1 MPILSRRAFLE
12 LAGASVLCG
21 CGGIS
26 NTASNSN
33 SSVLVFSDVHFN
45 PLYDGTLCAS
55 LDAADASKWQAIL
68 EGSLVTTLPAYGAD
82 TNYLLFKRAL
92 SSISQNLEG
101 CQVIVCSGDLLGH
114 KLSQF
119 YASSGGVNSADA
131 FINKTA
137 LFVMQQIRAAAGTI
151 PVIFAVGNCDSY
163 TGYGPDS
170 VFLASTADSYY
181 TELLNS
187 LPDQQ
192 VFMNTFLAGGYYSL
206 DLFEEQLKVISL
218 NTIMCSSLIMED
230 YSAQVS
236 AQFTWLGAQL
246 ASARMAG
253 QKVWIVMHVPL
264 GIYISGVTESSGQLT
279 GVAMMWYDEYQ
290 TGFLNILAEYPGL
303 ISFALAGHTHMD
315 EYRIL
320 SPECALDVTPG
331 ISPVFGNDPAYK
343 IFTVDNSTFAPVD
356 YRSIKYPLAAAPN
369 SFSDYYLFTQ
379 AYSMPSCSTASLV
392 QLIPELAANSAA
404 QALFRSYY
412 YSGSASQNTI
422 TTLNWPV
429 YWSCVGNVTELD
441 FINGFNTYP

>member
-1 MPILSRRAFLE
+1 
-12 LAGASVLCG
+12 
-21 CGGIS
+21 
-26 NTASNSN
+26 
-33 SSVLVFSDVHFN
+33 
-45 PLYDGTLCAS
+45 
-55 LDAADASKWQAIL
+55 
-68 EGSLVTTLPAYGAD
+68 
-82 TNYLLFKRAL
+82 
-92 SSISQNLEG
+92 
-101 CQVIVCSGDLLGH
+101 
-114 KLSQF
+114 
-119 YASSGGVNSADA
+119 
-131 FINKTA
+131 
-137 LFVMQQIRAAAGTI
+137 MQQIRAAAGTI
-151 PVIFAVGNCDSY
+151 PVVFAVGNCDSY

-181 TELLNS
+181 TELLNG

-236 AQFTWLGAQL
+236 AQFTWLSAQL

-279 GVAMMWYDEYQ
+279 GVTMMWYDEYQ
-290 TGFLNILAEYPGL
+290 TSFLSILAEYPGL

-320 SPECALDVTPG
+320 SPECVLDVTPG

-343 IFTVDNSTFAPVD
+343 IFTVDNGTFAPVD

-379 AYSMPSCSTASLV
+379 AYSMPSCSTASLI